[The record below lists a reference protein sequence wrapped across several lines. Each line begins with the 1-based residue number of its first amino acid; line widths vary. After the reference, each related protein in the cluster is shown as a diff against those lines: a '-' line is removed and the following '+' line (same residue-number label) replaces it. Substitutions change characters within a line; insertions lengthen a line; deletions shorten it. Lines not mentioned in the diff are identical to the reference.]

1 MMSKVPSIH
10 FDSNDLPPDRR
21 FDHWRAA
28 IPTYDV
34 THAPGAEPDS
44 FRAVADVWLLGDFTV
59 STRQTTAMRYF
70 RSAEQAGIDGCDQF
84 IIFMVRKGGWAGQLG
99 ERTLTAGPGQ
109 VVMFDLTRPFDT
121 VGTAGDS
128 IALRIARAPI
138 VAAAPDIDLHGFV
151 FQGQTGRILADH
163 FMMLVRRLPHT
174 EIAEAAAIVNAT
186 CALIGSCI
194 AAAPERDA
202 DTASR
207 DLEIR
212 HRVFRYIDD
221 HLGTPELTTAR
232 ICKEVGISRSVLY
245 RAFAPLGGIADYLRA
260 RRLEAAHAQL
270 EDPAVGRQIADIA
283 GEFGF
288 ISDAHFS
295 RSFRKRYGYNPR
307 RARNGH
313 ANGWH
318 DLATVVDA
326 YAGPEIFRAWLQQVG

>member
-1 MMSKVPSIH
+1 MSKIPAIH
-10 FDSNDLPPDRR
+10 FDSGDLPPDRR
-21 FDHWRAA
+21 FEHWRAA

-34 THAPGAEPDS
+34 TLAPGEDPGS
-44 FRAVADVWLLGDFTV
+44 FYAVADVWLLGDFTV
-59 STRQTTAMRYF
+59 STRKTSAMRYF
-70 RSAEQAGIDGCDQF
+70 RSAEKVLADSCDHL
-84 IIFMVRKGGWAGQLG
+84 ILFMVRKGGWTGQLG

-109 VVMFDLTRPFDT
+109 VVMFDLTQPFDT
-121 VGTAGDS
+121 VGTEGDS

-138 VAAAPDIDLHGFV
+138 VAAAPDIDLHGFI

-174 EIAEAAAIVNAT
+174 EITEAAAIVDAT
-186 CALIGSCI
+186 YALIGSCI
-194 AAAPERDA
+194 AAAPEREA
-202 DTASR
+202 ETPSR

-212 HRVFRYIDD
+212 HRVFRCIDG
-221 HLGTPELTTAR
+221 HLGTPDLTTAR
-232 ICKEVGISRSVLY
+232 ICKDVGISRSVLY
-245 RAFAPLGGIADYLRA
+245 RAFAPLGGIADFLRA

-270 EDPAVGRQIADIA
+270 EDPATGRHITDIA
-283 GEFGF
+283 SEFGF

-307 RARNGH
+307 RARSGQ

-326 YAGPEIFRAWLQQVG
+326 YAGRETFRAWLTQIG